1 MTETATNQEQ
11 ENEVLEGPV
20 AEQPWEWSVEWHI
33 KELLETLD
41 LNELDKKGQK
51 LKEELHQ
58 LETVYNS
65 LDKKNPENKE
75 YIERA
80 EKLMKHID
88 TLINVIIPAIEA
100 LKQN

>member
-1 MTETATNQEQ
+1 M
-11 ENEVLEGPV
+11 
-20 AEQPWEWSVEWHI
+20 
-33 KELLETLD
+33 ETLD
-41 LNELDKKGQK
+41 LNELDKKNHK

-80 EKLMKHID
+80 EKLMKDIN
-88 TLINVIIPAIEA
+88 TLINMIIPAIKT
-100 LKQN
+100 LRNN